1 MMALHKGT
9 MYNDPFNN
17 TLNRK
22 APDAKRYYSCHGD
35 MEGASQ
41 AESCMP
47 QMETSSY
54 KRWVL
59 VSDYNLSLIFFIN
72 IIKEYSILLYE

>member
-1 MMALHKGT
+1 MQNAT
-9 MYNDPFNN
+9 IY
-17 TLNRK
+17 
-22 APDAKRYYSCHGD
+22 A
-35 MEGASQ
+35 MEIWREPCSQ

-59 VSDYNLSLIFFIN
+59 VSDFNALLIFFIN

>member
-1 MMALHKGT
+1 
-9 MYNDPFNN
+9 
-17 TLNRK
+17 
-22 APDAKRYYSCHGD
+22 

-59 VSDYNLSLIFFIN
+59 VSDFNALLIFFIN